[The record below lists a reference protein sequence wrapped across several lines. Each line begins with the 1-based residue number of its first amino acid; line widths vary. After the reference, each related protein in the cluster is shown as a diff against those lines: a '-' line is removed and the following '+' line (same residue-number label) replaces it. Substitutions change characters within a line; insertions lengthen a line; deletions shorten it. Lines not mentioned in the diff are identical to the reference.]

1 MIRNINS
8 GRGIVVMG
16 GTSSYPYVNMS
27 NASAGMLRYNGN
39 NQNFEVY
46 DGSSWMTIS
55 MNHAQIDLDNDTQ
68 SLLEWARAKRME
80 EQYLQTESERN
91 PTIKDLVNQRKV
103 IDDKIT
109 MVKTLLKSSGNE
121 AEQQR
126 VHPQTTP

>member
-1 MIRNINS
+1 
-8 GRGIVVMG
+8 
-16 GTSSYPYVNMS
+16 
-27 NASAGMLRYNGN
+27 MLRYNGN